1 MLEVENEILYILIR
15 NEIIDDKNH
24 REKINELQALSNK
37 KDMQAQQSKITIALT
52 KSCANMLLMVEKKNG
67 KERS

>member
-24 REKINELQALSNK
+24 REKINELQALSDK
-37 KDMQAQQSKITIALT
+37 KDMQAEQSKITIALA
-52 KSCANMLLMVEKKNG
+52 KSCANMLLMVEKKNE